1 MADASKPGG
10 SEMDGEAS
18 PMHAPAGTLHAT
30 VVLVGEAGILIRGR
44 SGAGKSRLARLILA
58 EAAARGLFARLVA
71 DDRVRVA
78 ARGGRLVASRIP
90 AIAGWIEMRG
100 HGLVRQ
106 RSEPRAR
113 LSLLVDLVPDLPE
126 RLPDPSAR
134 RAILCSVRLP
144 RLALPHASLDA
155 GAVLTALFDGLLE
168 PDPVE

>member
-106 RSEPRAR
+106 RSEPAR
-113 LSLLVDLVPDLPE
+113 GCPCSWIWCRTCRSACPTRPRVGQSCAASACRGWPCRTPAWTRE
-126 RLPDPSAR
+126 R
-134 RAILCSVRLP
+134 C
-144 RLALPHASLDA
+144 
-155 GAVLTALFDGLLE
+155 
-168 PDPVE
+168 